1 MLKIASPH
9 GTRREVLAT
18 ALSMLA
24 SPLLAATAT
33 TKFVL
38 TSAAWTDLGAGPLLL
53 SFKGDGVYAVSD
65 TVPSLTGG
73 FTRARGG
80 SIPIDTASHVWAMAA
95 SANGAAVYAAPIMP
109 GGGPLVTSVWS
120 ASDAAANGMTL
131 SNGGLTVTPSGFGS
145 WTAIRSSIGKTSGQL
160 YIEFKVAGTI
170 DSGINTQIGLAS
182 SGFVINSYLG
192 SSNYSEGTRP
202 TVGNYVSA
210 GFTDVIDNPTVGVP
224 VTGDVWALAVDFVAG
239 KIWLA
244 QNNVWPS
251 SGNPATGASPIVTF
265 VPATVGALFAA
276 MTFQSNP
283 GVWTLQPTAASQ
295 KYAPPSGFS
304 PWG

>member
-1 MLKIASPH
+1 MLKTASPH

-38 TSAAWTDLGAGPLLL
+38 TNAAWTDLGAGPLLL

-109 GGGPLVTSVWS
+109 GGGPPVTSVWS

-131 SNGGLTVTPSGFGS
+131 SNGGLTVTS
-145 WTAIRSSIGKTSGQL
+145 
-160 YIEFKVAGTI
+160 
-170 DSGINTQIGLAS
+170 
-182 SGFVINSYLG
+182 
-192 SSNYSEGTRP
+192 
-202 TVGNYVSA
+202 
-210 GFTDVIDNPTVGVP
+210 
-224 VTGDVWALAVDFVAG
+224 
-239 KIWLA
+239 
-244 QNNVWPS
+244 
-251 SGNPATGASPIVTF
+251 PATTG
-265 VPATVGALFAA
+265 
-276 MTFQSNP
+276 FQFDTRNS
-283 GVWTLQPTAASQ
+283 QPQLRESLCRISRCSYRESDGGMARACRCHL
-295 KYAPPSGFS
+295 
-304 PWG
+304 